1 MSRTGYSVFC
11 RRGRTSPHLQ
21 ISLTGTIHTRRGVK
35 LHMWKLY
42 EFASALMART
52 QREDG
57 QTMVEYAFLV
67 AFIALVVLVAVKLLG
82 TSISSL
88 FNSIATS
95 L

>member
-1 MSRTGYSVFC
+1 
-11 RRGRTSPHLQ
+11 
-21 ISLTGTIHTRRGVK
+21 
-35 LHMWKLY
+35 MWKLY